1 MYEDELICDMA
12 EIYHIYDYRAMK
24 ARYIAT
30 LTLGLPPRSRVMS
43 RLLAEHKK
51 QMDPLY
57 EVFSSPA
64 DFETARQL
72 IAFGGR

>member
-1 MYEDELICDMA
+1 MA

-30 LTLGLPPRSRVMS
+30 LALGLPPRSRVMA
-43 RLLAEHKK
+43 RLFAENRKE
-51 QMDPLY
+51 MNTLY

-64 DFETARQL
+64 DFEAARR
-72 IAFGGR
+72 IISTGGG